1 MKDAKKAKLY
11 HAALEIG
18 KGLARWPKARRSSG
32 LAIAAEALMNNA
44 GKGRSFTTSRPPKK
58 SASRVLDTREA

>member
-32 LAIAAEALMNNA
+32 SAIVVEALMDNV
-44 GKGRSFTTSRPPKK
+44 G
-58 SASRVLDTREA
+58 